1 MADTPLTYPTG
12 PAALFHANATE
23 AESSVIWTYCPTC
36 WDRTEQVFEG
46 DEGKFEVYRC
56 KTCGI
61 IHKIAVR

>member
-12 PAALFHANATE
+12 PAALFHAKAAE
-23 AESSVIWTYCPTC
+23 ADPSVIWAYCPIC
-36 WDRTEQVFEG
+36 WDRTEQVFER
-46 DEGKFEVYRC
+46 EEEKFEVYRC